1 MPHNT
6 DKVGF
11 PDAPLSEGMIIRL
24 TALDP
29 TTDATVAGVEATR
42 CTARRT
48 WTRRSRRRRTVSQAE
63 WYPHADRE
71 WRHLVR
77 TLTRY
82 GPRRLGEVLRAGRR
96 MRALPAARPGK
107 RGR

>member
-1 MPHNT
+1 
-6 DKVGF
+6 
-11 PDAPLSEGMIIRL
+11 
-24 TALDP
+24 
-29 TTDATVAGVEATR
+29 
-42 CTARRT
+42 
-48 WTRRSRRRRTVSQAE
+48 VSQAE